1 MAQKILLTGHR
12 GYIGA
17 CLYQHFSEGPAQ
29 VEIVAERLEELRPKS
44 READLIIHCAA
55 KRQSPNPV
63 PPSWYQSN
71 ELGTQCLLESMCQ
84 PTPILCLSSRMVYAA
99 IGPESGWTE
108 NDPIAPQTAYGQ
120 SKVATEQRIV
130 ASGVPYVILR
140 LSGVFG
146 LGLGQWGQTF
156 PEQVLRQLLKGETPV
171 FSGSEHIRDY
181 LYVWDLVKQIDY
193 LIQHREVWPGIFNLS
208 GQRRPVK
215 PLLDSLLQHFSQT
228 FGENPQLKPE
238 MESPSRQAPPRLDIQ
253 KIQSLPGLPE
263 WTNDTHVIQ
272 TLVQDA
278 RVRFGSSQPPACQGT
293 KPLC

>member
-17 CLYQHFSEGPAQ
+17 CLYQHFSQGPAQ
-29 VEIVAERLEELRPKS
+29 VEIIAERLEELRPKS

-55 KRQSPNPV
+55 KRHNPNLTQ
-63 PPSWYQSN
+63 PSAYQSN
-71 ELGTQCLLESMCQ
+71 ELGTLRLLESMCK
-84 PTPILCLSSRMVYAA
+84 PTPVLCLSSRMVYAA
-99 IGPESGWTE
+99 ISPESGWKE

-120 SKVATEQRIV
+120 SKGATEQKIV
-130 ASGVPYVILR
+130 ASGFPYVILR

-146 LGLGQWGQTF
+146 LGIGQWGQTF
-156 PEQVLRQLLKGETPV
+156 PEQVLRSLIKRETPV

-193 LIQHREVWPGIFNLS
+193 LIQHTEVWPGIFNLS
-208 GQRRPVK
+208 GQPRPVK

-228 FGENPQLKPE
+228 FGESPQLHTEK
-238 MESPSRQAPPRLDIQ
+238 ESPSRQAPSRLDIQ

-263 WTNDTHVIQ
+263 WTDDADVIQ

-278 RVRFGSSQPPACQGT
+278 WVRFGSSQPPACQGA